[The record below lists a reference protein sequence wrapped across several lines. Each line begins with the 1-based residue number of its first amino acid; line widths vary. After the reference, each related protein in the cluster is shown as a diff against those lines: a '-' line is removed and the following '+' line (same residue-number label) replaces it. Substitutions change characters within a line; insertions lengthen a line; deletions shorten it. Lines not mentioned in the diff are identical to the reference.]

1 MMLGVWRRVVMR
13 HHAVMERA
21 EVMVHRFG
29 LEEAAAGVRVVPDG
43 QGRRGQQHKASH
55 RDGAKCDGDLEAKP
69 CA

>member
-1 MMLGVWRRVVMR
+1 M
-13 HHAVMERA
+13 A
-21 EVMVHRFG
+21 HRFG

-43 QGRRGQQHKASH
+43 QGRRGQQHEASH